1 MKDGEQRHVPSRYR
15 ADKGKKTFSF
25 VEVGMNDANSW
36 AYEMR
41 AFIGKNA
48 YKGSLEFFEDASG
61 EVLYCDSTGT
71 QVTKFDPCNG
81 VVEFKVSSKLQGIWE
96 GTWRRAPDISVDTAR
111 LVSEFFSQDGAY
123 LGTEAARRKNADA
136 AIAKQQKGTS
146 AADEADGY
154 VVLQDPQNIQ
164 KFASAQFPSR
174 ASSLL
179 QVPSARPSRLPS
191 LPQNSTFLRFPSIL
205 EDSPSKG
212 TSEMEQSFDIDR
224 MIEEDAVCLHGH
236 DNGPPSYIFAP
247 GFDASNFSYR
257 FTMGDG
263 TMETSMDDSAYF
275 GDKRLPNNGL
285 PSRQTSVV

>member
-1 MKDGEQRHVPSRYR
+1 MKDREQRHVPSRYR
-15 ADKGKKTFSF
+15 ADKGEKTFSF
-25 VEVGMNDANSW
+25 VEVGMNDANGGISPW

-41 AFIGKNA
+41 AFIGRNA

-136 AIAKQQKGTS
+136 AITKQQKGTS

-154 VVLQDPQNIQ
+154 GVIQDPRNIQ
-164 KFASAQFPSR
+164 KFASAQFP
-174 ASSLL
+174 LL
-179 QVPSARPSRLPS
+179 QEPPARLPS

-205 EDSPSKG
+205 EDSPRKA
-212 TSEMEQSFDIDR
+212 TSVMEQSFDIDR

-236 DNGPPSYIFAP
+236 RNGPPPYISAP

-263 TMETSMDDSAYF
+263 TMETSMTDSAYF

-285 PSRQTSVV
+285 PPRQTSVV